1 MRTFCFS
8 LLPILIL
15 LPFTSWGGQ
24 HIVTSKDGRQFLL
37 ETSDT
42 KNEPVVTHPELTNPA
57 LLDLV
62 KRVNAAKPAP
72 PGTASE
78 MERSDYRFI
87 PMRFEIPTKIKQ
99 NPDPKP
105 MPNPKPMSKPISTPT
120 PKSNSKPSA
129 PSGTK
134 LRIYRSRSLFSRS
147 LSTCRGSGL
156 HGVPCTTWVKS
167 FNKKV

>member
-8 LLPILIL
+8 LLPILLL

-42 KNEPVVTHPELTNPA
+42 KNEPVVTRPELTNPA

-105 MPNPKPMSKPISTPT
+105 MPNPKP
-120 PKSNSKPSA
+120 
-129 PSGTK
+129 SGTK
-134 LRIYRSRSLFSRS
+134 SRMLRSSSLFSRS

>member
-42 KNEPVVTHPELTNPA
+42 KKEPVVTRPELTNPA

-62 KRVNAAKPAP
+62 KRVNAANPAP

-78 MERSDYRFI
+78 MERSDYRFL

-105 MPNPKPMSKPISTPT
+105 MSKPISTPT
-120 PKSNSKPSA
+120 PKSNSKPG
-129 PSGTK
+129 GTK
-134 LRIYRSRSLFSRS
+134 SIFLRSRNLFS

>member
-8 LLPILIL
+8 LLPILLL

-24 HIVTSKDGRQFLL
+24 NIVKLRDGRQFLL

-57 LLDLV
+57 WLDLV

-87 PMRFEIPTKIKQ
+87 PMRFEIPTKPKQ

-105 MPNPKPMSKPISTPT
+105 MPNPKP
-120 PKSNSKPSA
+120 
-129 PSGTK
+129 SGTK
-134 LRIYRSRSLFSRS
+134 SRMLRSSSLFSRS